1 MSVKVTGFKELE
13 VKLKKNADMNEV
25 KRIVRKN
32 GAELQQKA
40 KRKAEFKGH
49 LEYDKT
55 VKAYVF
61 KNPTGNLKRS
71 IDLEITDAGKT
82 AEVEPTADYGA
93 YVELGTRFMS
103 AQPFLGPAFNEQ
115 KEKFKQD
122 MRKLTR

>member
-1 MSVKVTGFKELE
+1 MGVKVTGFKELE

-32 GAELQQKA
+32 GAELQQKSQ
-40 KRKAEFKGH
+40 RKAPV
-49 LEYDKT
+49 D
-55 VKAYVF
+55 
-61 KNPTGNLKRS
+61 TGNLKRS

-82 AEVEPTADYGA
+82 AEVKPTADYGA

-115 KEKFKQD
+115 KGKFKQD

>member
-1 MSVKVTGFKELE
+1 MGVKVTGFKELE

-32 GAELQQKA
+32 GAELQKKA

-82 AEVEPTADYGA
+82 AEVKPTADYGA
-93 YVELGTRFMS
+93 YVELGTRFMN

-115 KEKFKQD
+115 KEVFKND
-122 MRKLTR
+122 MRKLVR

>member
-1 MSVKVTGFKELE
+1 MGVKVTGFKELE

-32 GAELQQKA
+32 GAELQQKSQ
-40 KRKAEFKGH
+40 RKAPV
-49 LEYDKT
+49 D
-55 VKAYVF
+55 
-61 KNPTGNLKRS
+61 TGNLKRS
-71 IDLEITDAGKT
+71 IGLEITDAGRT

-93 YVELGTRFMS
+93 YVELGTRFMN